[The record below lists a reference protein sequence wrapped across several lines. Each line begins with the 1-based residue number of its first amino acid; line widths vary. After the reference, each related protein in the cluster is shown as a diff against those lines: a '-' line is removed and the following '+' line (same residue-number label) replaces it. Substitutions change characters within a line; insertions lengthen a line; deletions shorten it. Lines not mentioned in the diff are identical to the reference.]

1 MNLGPEELGYF
12 ITQVGLSAA
21 SFGVTEE
28 DVTAVGESLNKAFGY
43 RCAPKAVIVPSQGAQ
58 LQSVCLAEQC
68 PLSPNDTCSAYDE
81 SVEPLV
87 ANATLAMGEGRTDD
101 SADNTS
107 RTTDTAG
114 ASETASPGNDSAATV
129 IGISLTVLAAA
140 GLALAL

>member
-12 ITQVGLSAA
+12 ISQVGLSAA
-21 SFGVTEE
+21 SFGVAEN
-28 DVTAVGESLNKAFGY
+28 DVIAVGESLNKAFGY
-43 RCAPKAVIVPSQGAQ
+43 RCAPPAVIVPSQGAQ
-58 LQSVCLAEQC
+58 LQSVCLAEEC
-68 PLSPNDTCSAYDE
+68 PLSPNNTCSAYDE

-101 SADNTS
+101 SANSTS
-107 RTTDTAG
+107 RATGTAA
-114 ASETASPGNDSAATV
+114 ASATASPDSAGTV